1 MAQLKDLIV
10 NRASRLIGDVF
21 TNKIQ
26 IIAVNAPTASNCT
39 AYEPGTSGQFLKT
52 NSSSVY
58 EV

>member
-26 IIAVNAPTASNCT
+26 ITSISTPTASNGIT
-39 AYEPGTSGQFLKT
+39 YEPGTSGQILKT
-52 NSSSVY
+52 NGSSVY

>member
-26 IIAVNAPTASNCT
+26 ITSISTPTANNGIT
-39 AYEPGTSGQFLKT
+39 YKPDTSGQVLKI
-52 NSSSVY
+52 NGSSVY